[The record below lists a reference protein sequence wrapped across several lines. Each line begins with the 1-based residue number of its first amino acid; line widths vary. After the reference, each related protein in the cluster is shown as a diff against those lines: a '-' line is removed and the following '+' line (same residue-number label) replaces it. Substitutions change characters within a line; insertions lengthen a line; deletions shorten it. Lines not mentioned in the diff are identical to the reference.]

1 MGYLSHFIVYMLAML
16 GLIILALYVYKKFS
30 ITSIT
35 SNKFGNLKI
44 EETLSLTPRK
54 TLFVVRSGNERFL
67 IAGDTERT
75 TLISKLEETSSPQSE
90 KESLYTKNFEIKD
103 SSEKQPIMKNLVQ
116 KLSGDKW

>member
-116 KLSGDKW
+116 KLS